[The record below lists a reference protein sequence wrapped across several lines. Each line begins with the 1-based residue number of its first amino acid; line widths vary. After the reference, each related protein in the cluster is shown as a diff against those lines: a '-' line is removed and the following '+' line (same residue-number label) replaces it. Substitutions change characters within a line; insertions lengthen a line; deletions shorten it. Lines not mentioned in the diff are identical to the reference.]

1 LLEEGLIWRVGNGEK
16 IKVWKDK
23 WISTSTYHKI
33 SDPVRVLSTDAK
45 VAEIINRSTNWWDI
59 PLIEQIFPRETVD
72 KICSI
77 PICPRTQ
84 EDRLIWAGTKLGSF
98 SVRSAYHLEMECR
111 ARIAWESSSASQSNP
126 YWQHLWKLK
135 VSRSVSLFLWRACNE
150 ILPTNKN
157 LFKRKVVPAPV
168 CPLCGVDEESTSHVL
183 WRCPT
188 AQAIWSCCGRS
199 INKSVVMEDNFF
211 GIFCYLCDRLDTEE
225 MEFAVIVA
233 HKIWLRRN
241 LMVFG
246 GSIPSPS
253 ILVKGAKEVLEEFR
267 KSFEEVPSRE
277 IEGPRATSRWS
288 KPDAGFIKLN
298 WDAALDARQN
308 RMGVGIIAR
317 DELGKVRAALSTALP
332 YIQNPSVAEAFGA
345 RRAVEFA
352 RERGFSSI
360 VIEGDSREVVL
371 ALGNSGDCCVSY
383 GDLIS
388 NARALLSSFPHWKIA
403 HVGREGNKAA
413 HYLAKFAVSQL
424 SSRVWIGVCPS
435 AIVDIVCSNI
445 DYGKS

>member
-1 LLEEGLIWRVGNGEK
+1 LIKFAASRFAPEPRRIGLFGQ
-16 IKVWKDK
+16 
-23 WISTSTYHKI
+23 
-33 SDPVRVLSTDAK
+33 VRSWVLSRS
-45 VAEIINRSTNWWDI
+45 VA
-59 PLIEQIFPRETVD
+59 
-72 KICSI
+72 
-77 PICPRTQ
+77 PITWRWSAV
-84 EDRLIWAGTKLGSF
+84 LGIAG
-98 SVRSAYHLEMECR
+98 
-111 ARIAWESSSASQSNP
+111 ESSSASQSNP
-126 YWQHLWKLK
+126 YWQHLWKIK
-135 VSRSVSLFLWRACNE
+135 VPRSVTLFLWRACNE

-183 WRCPT
+183 WRCPA

-211 GIFCYLCDRLDTEE
+211 GIFCYLCDRLDSEE
-225 MEFAVIVA
+225 MELAVIVA

-253 ILVKGAKEVLEEFR
+253 ILVKGAKDLLGDFR
-267 KSFEEVPSRE
+267 KSFEEVPNQDN
-277 IEGPRATSRWS
+277 EGPRAISRWS

-298 WDAALDARQN
+298 WDAALDVRQN

-317 DELGKVRAALSTALP
+317 DELGEVRAALCTTLP
-332 YIQNPSVAEAFGA
+332 YIQNPSVAETVGA

-371 ALGNSGDCCVSY
+371 ALGNSGD
-383 GDLIS
+383 
-388 NARALLSSFPHWKIA
+388 
-403 HVGREGNKAA
+403 
-413 HYLAKFAVSQL
+413 
-424 SSRVWIGVCPS
+424 
-435 AIVDIVCSNI
+435 
-445 DYGKS
+445 